1 MLSEVGENTVACIE
15 WGKMESCS
23 RMYYGR
29 WTFAHDEG
37 LYYVLITRY
46 RHHL

>member
-1 MLSEVGENTVACIE
+1 MARFSKSAISSLINQLTKMLSEVGENTVACIE

-29 WTFAHDEG
+29 
-37 LYYVLITRY
+37 
-46 RHHL
+46 